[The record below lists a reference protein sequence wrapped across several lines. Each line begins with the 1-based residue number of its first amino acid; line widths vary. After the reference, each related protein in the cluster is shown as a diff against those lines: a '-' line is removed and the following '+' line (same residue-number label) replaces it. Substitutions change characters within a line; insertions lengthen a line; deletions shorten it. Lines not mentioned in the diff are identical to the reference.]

1 MKEDDTMSNA
11 IEIETLRVEF
21 KTRKGIVRA
30 VDDLSFSVKAGS
42 VFGFLGANG
51 AGKTTVMH
59 VLLGFIRATA
69 GRVSVL
75 GNPAASVDT
84 RGRIGFLPEHPDTYR
99 FLTGRESLLY
109 CGQLFGFDLATAR
122 LRASQLLS
130 LAGLDGNA
138 ADRRIQTYSRG
149 MMQKICL
156 AQALVND
163 PDILL
168 LDEPTGGLDPVARL
182 QVRDIIRNLQE
193 RGKTVFFSSHELSE
207 VEMVCDTVC
216 ILAEGRL
223 VVIGT
228 PRSLTGRDESLEQ
241 FFVKTVTTG
250 RTPC

>member
-1 MKEDDTMSNA
+1 MSA
-11 IEIETLRVEF
+11 IEIENLRVEF
-21 KTRKGIVRA
+21 KTRNGIVRA
-30 VDDLSFSVKAGS
+30 VDDLSFSVRTGS
-42 VFGFLGANG
+42 IFGFLGANG

-69 GRVSVL
+69 GRISIL
-75 GNPAASVDT
+75 GSPVASAAAKA
-84 RGRIGFLPEHPDTYR
+84 RIGFLPEHPDTYR

-109 CGQLFGFDLATAR
+109 CGQLFGFDLATSR
-122 LRASQLLS
+122 RRAAHLVNLV
-130 LAGLDGNA
+130 GLDVTA

-182 QVRDIIRNLQE
+182 QVRDIIRDLQA

-216 ILAEGRL
+216 ILASGRL
-223 VVIGT
+223 VVTGH
-228 PRSLTGRDESLEQ
+228 PSSLTGPGESLEQ
-241 FFVKTVTTG
+241 FFV
-250 RTPC
+250 RTITARRPL

>member
-1 MKEDDTMSNA
+1 MSPA
-11 IEIETLRVEF
+11 IEIENLRVEF
-21 KTRKGIVRA
+21 KTRNGIMRA
-30 VDDLSFSVKAGS
+30 VDDLSFSVSSGS

-59 VLLGFIRATA
+59 VLLGFIRATS
-69 GRVSVL
+69 GRAAIFGTSVVS
-75 GNPAASVDT
+75 AAARS
-84 RGRIGFLPEHPDTYR
+84 RIGFLPEHPDTYR

-109 CGQLFGFDLATAR
+109 GGQLFGLDLAASR
-122 LRASQLLS
+122 RRAAQLLA
-130 LAGLDGNA
+130 LVGLDGAA

-182 QVRDIIRNLQE
+182 QVRDLIRDLHA
-193 RGKTVFFSSHELSE
+193 RGKTIFFSSHELSE

-216 ILAEGRL
+216 ILAAGRL
-223 VVIGT
+223 VVTGA
-228 PRSLTGRDESLEQ
+228 PRSLPGPGESLEQ
-241 FFVKTVTTG
+241 FFVRTVTNG
-250 RTPC
+250 RSTC